1 MTTEEFMKGTG
12 ADDLIDKAC
21 QDAANDIRDEANAA
35 HVKQG
40 KWRYITLPKKDKQTN
55 DPVDHPSHYCSGDI
69 ECIDAIA
76 SALGHDGIIDF
87 CRGSAIKYLWRAGLK
102 GDIEED
108 LRKAAWYCERA
119 AREASR

>member
-1 MTTEEFMKGTG
+1 MTVDEKVEE
-12 ADDLIDKAC
+12 LNKAL
-21 QDAANDIRDEANAA
+21 QDALDKVNTT
-35 HVKQG
+35 HVNQG
-40 KWRYITLPKKDKQTN
+40 KWRYTIKENNKQTD
-55 DPVDHPSHYCSGDI
+55 DPVNHPSHYCAGDI

-76 SALGHDGIIDF
+76 SALGHDGLIAF
-87 CRGSAIKYLWRAGLK
+87 CRGNAIKYLWRAGLK

>member
-1 MTTEEFMKGTG
+1 MTAEE
-12 ADDLIDKAC
+12 LDKALQDAC
-21 QDAANDIRDEANAA
+21 QDMLDNVNTT

-40 KWRYITLPKKDKQTN
+40 KWRYTIKENNKQTD
-55 DPVDHPSHYCSGDI
+55 DPVNHPSHYCSGDI

-87 CRGSAIKYLWRAGLK
+87 CRGNAIKYLWRAGLK
-102 GDIEED
+102 GDMGED

-119 AREASR
+119 AKEVDE

>member
-1 MTTEEFMKGTG
+1 MTAE
-12 ADDLIDKAC
+12 DLWKDARVDELMDKVS
-21 QDAANDIRDEANAA
+21 QDMRDEVNAA
-35 HVKQG
+35 DVRQG

-55 DPVDHPSHYCSGDI
+55 DSVNHPSHYCSGDI

-76 SALGHDGIIDF
+76 SALGHDGLVAF

-102 GDIEED
+102 GDMGED

-119 AREASR
+119 AKEAIR

>member
-1 MTTEEFMKGTG
+1 MSKVHIMKGAI

-21 QDAANDIRDEANAA
+21 QDAANDIRDEVNTT
-35 HVKQG
+35 HVNQG
-40 KWRYITLPKKDKQTN
+40 KWRYTIKENNKQTD
-55 DPVDHPSHYCSGDI
+55 DPVNHPSHYCSGDI

-76 SALGHDGIIDF
+76 SALGHDGLIAF

-102 GDIEED
+102 GDMGED

>member
-1 MTTEEFMKGTG
+1 MSKVHIMKGAI
-12 ADDLIDKAC
+12 ADDIIDKAC

-40 KWRYITLPKKDKQTN
+40 KWRYTIKENNKQTD

-76 SALGHDGIIDF
+76 SALGHDGLIAF
-87 CRGSAIKYLWRAGLK
+87 CRGNAIKYLWRAGLK
-102 GDIEED
+102 GDMGED
-108 LRKAAWYCERA
+108 LRKAAWYCERG

>member
-1 MTTEEFMKGTG
+1 MTAEEKVEE
-12 ADDLIDKAC
+12 LNKAL
-21 QDAANDIRDEANAA
+21 QDAFQDMFDKVNAA
-35 HVKQG
+35 HG
-40 KWRYITLPKKDKQTN
+40 KPSGLRYITLPKKDKQTD
-55 DPVDHPSHYCSGDI
+55 DPVNHPSHYCSGDI

-87 CRGSAIKYLWRAGLK
+87 CRGSAIKYLWRAGRK
-102 GDIEED
+102 GDMGED

>member
-1 MTTEEFMKGTG
+1 MKGTG

-21 QDAANDIRDEANAA
+21 QDAANDIRDESNAA

-40 KWRYITLPKKDKQTN
+40 KWRYITLPKKDKQTD
-55 DPVDHPSHYCSGDI
+55 DPVNHPSHYCSGDI

-76 SALGHDGIIDF
+76 SALGHDGLVAF
-87 CRGSAIKYLWRAGLK
+87 CRGNAIKYLWRAGLK
-102 GDIEED
+102 GDMGED

-119 AREASR
+119 AKEVDE